1 LSLEMS
7 CLDML
12 ARVDEKLTAEVQKRN
27 DGLGFALTVKESPI
41 PLSTVYV
48 G

>member
-12 ARVDEKLTAEVQKRN
+12 ARVDEKLTAEVWKRN
-27 DGLGFALTVKESPI
+27 DGLVLAQTVKGTPI